1 MKRKALKAAFPYTI
15 PIFAGFWFLGLAYG
29 IYMNTAGFSFVYP
42 MLMSFLIFGGSLEFV
57 AVEMLLSPFA
67 PLQVFIMSLLIQA
80 RHLFYG
86 ISMLEKYKGTGWKK
100 FFLIFG
106 MCDESFSI
114 NYTAQIPEDVDKGWF
129 MLFVTELNRFYW
141 VSGATIGGLVGSL
154 LTFDTSGISF
164 VMTAMFVVI
173 FLEQWL
179 KEKNHI
185 ASLIGIGVSVLCLL
199 IFGADSFM
207 VPTMVAIIVL
217 LLLLKKKLQPEQT
230 ELSGLSEPSELSEP
244 SGLSEPSELSEP
256 SGLSEPSELSEEPEQ
271 TKKSGQQETSK
282 DSEEAEKME
291 VQ

>member
-207 VPTMVAIIVL
+207 VPSMAAIIIL
-217 LLLLKKKLQPEQT
+217 LLLLKKKLQPEQP
-230 ELSGLSEPSELSEP
+230 EFSGLSEPSELSGP
-244 SGLSEPSELSEP
+244 FA
-256 SGLSEPSELSEEPEQ
+256 LSEEPEQ
-271 TKKSGQQETSK
+271 TKKLEQQGTSK
-282 DSEEAEKME
+282 HSEKAEKVE